1 MTGTKQVRITKPLA
15 DAESEWVDQVR
26 STPSLA
32 LFLDFDGTL
41 SPIVESPSLAKIDP
55 EIKNLLERLV
65 EQSGVSVTIV
75 SGRALD
81 DVRERAG
88 VKGVIY
94 AGNHGLEIESDTICF
109 REPNAENLRLELR
122 HLLMQL
128 ELSVSDT
135 QGTEIEHKGL
145 SASVH
150 YRRVNPELHDWLRNT
165 VCDTVSKSRSFVC
178 RDGKMVVEVRP
189 RIDWHKGHAVCWILD
204 SVLPGSHSSSLL
216 GRRRNGRGRV
226 RSHSQRNR
234 RARRRT
240 VKHLRILLGARPR
253 RLFVN
258 FLSTL
263 LKLRPNA
270 EKGH

>member
-1 MTGTKQVRITKPLA
+1 MTGTKQVRVTKPLGE
-15 DAESEWVDQVR
+15 AESEWVDQVR

-55 EIKNLLERLV
+55 EIKNVLERLV
-65 EQSGVSVTIV
+65 EQPGVTVTIV

-88 VKGVIY
+88 IEGVIY
-94 AGNHGLEIESDTICF
+94 AGNHGLEIESDSICF

-135 QGTEIEHKGL
+135 PGTEIEHKGL

-165 VCDTVSKSRSFVC
+165 VCDIVSKSRSFAC

-204 SVLPGSHSSSLL
+204 SVLPAHTLPLYL
-216 GRRRNGRGRV
+216 GDDVTDEDAFAAIPNGIAVHVGEPSNTCASYWVPDLAGV
-226 RSHSQRNR
+226 R
-234 RARRRT
+234 
-240 VKHLRILLGARPR
+240 
-253 RLFVN
+253 N